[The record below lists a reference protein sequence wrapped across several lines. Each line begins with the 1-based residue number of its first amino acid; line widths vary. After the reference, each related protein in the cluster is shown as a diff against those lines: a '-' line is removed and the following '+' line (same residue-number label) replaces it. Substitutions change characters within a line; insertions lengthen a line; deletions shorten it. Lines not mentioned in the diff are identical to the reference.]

1 MQKNART
8 TVSVVMIV
16 KDEEAVL
23 AKSLES
29 TTWADQVVVY
39 DTGSTDATRE
49 IAARY
54 TDSVIEGYWDDDFA
68 AARNRAQSHATGDW
82 VLILDADEVFVGD
95 PKLLRKR
102 LARGPEDTFLMRV
115 EGEDDGVVVP
125 LANHFSDTVIT
136 GIRIYR
142 RGSRQWQGKIHEQP
156 VQTGASTGSAL
167 LHTCSVRHSGYTVEA
182 VAAHDKGARNL
193 RIAQRNLENIEAT
206 GTPAEIAAARV
217 HVARSMV
224 LANEPTEAL
233 AYAEQILPD
242 LHDRKQRWLLGF
254 GMSAV
259 AVNSGTEEQVRL
271 WLDEWEQHDE
281 SPVFAQALR
290 ARYEMSRGDAEAALA
305 EIEKI
310 PSTTVTSQGQ
320 RLDRL
325 DLAPVEVAA
334 LAKLG
339 RRRPAQLLAR
349 RAVERDIA
357 PGAPAI
363 LVDCFTEEQLAGIL
377 AKASPRLWRELVHA
391 CVLGAGHAR
400 VRDFL
405 GVMYRTRPGD
415 ITVLSAASMLAPV
428 IDLEGAAYWSAELRR
443 HGAAEQCLL
452 VSLAQHSDRAAR
464 DRALAAALAISAYG
478 DERAVPALEEALGL
492 VAPEDEATL
501 LAELDIVAPG
511 LVGANA

>member
-54 TDSVIEGYWDDDFA
+54 SDTVVEGYWDDDFA
-68 AARNRAQSHATGDW
+68 GARNRAQAHATGDW
-82 VLILDADEVFVGD
+82 ILVLDADEVFLGD
-95 PKLLRKR
+95 AKLLRKR
-102 LARGPEDTFLMRV
+102 LDRGPEDTFLLRV

-125 LANHFSDTVIT
+125 LTNHFSDTVIT
-136 GIRIYR
+136 GVRIFR
-142 RGSRQWQGKIHEQP
+142 RGTRQWQGKLHEQP
-156 VQTGASTGSAL
+156 VQTGTSTGSAL
-167 LHTCSVRHSGYTVEA
+167 LHTCAIRHSGYTAEA
-182 VAAHDKGARNL
+182 VLAHDKGARNL
-193 RIAQRNLENIEAT
+193 RIAQRNLENVEAS
-206 GTPAEIAAARV
+206 GTPAEIAAAKV
-217 HVARSMV
+217 HVARSLV
-224 LANEPTEAL
+224 LADEPTEAL
-233 AYAEQILPD
+233 RYAEQILPD
-242 LHDRKQRWLLGF
+242 LADRRQRWLLGF

-259 AVNSGTEEQVRL
+259 AINSGTEEQVRL

-290 ARYEMSRGDAEAALA
+290 ARYEMSRGNAEAAL
-305 EIEKI
+305 EQLEKI

-357 PGAPAI
+357 PGAPAL
-363 LVDCFTEEQLAGIL
+363 LVECVTEEQLSGIL
-377 AKASPRLWRELVHA
+377 AKASPRLWRELVQA
-391 CVLGAGHAR
+391 CVLGAHHAA
-400 VRDFL
+400 VREFL

-415 ITVLSAASMLAPV
+415 VTVLSAASMLAPV
-428 IDLEGAAYWSAELRR
+428 IDLEDAASWSAELRR
-443 HGAAEQCLL
+443 HGAEEQCLL
-452 VSLAQHSDRAAR
+452 VALAQDAERAAR
-464 DRALAAALAISAYG
+464 DRAVAAALAISAYG
-478 DERAVPALEEALGL
+478 DERAVPALEDALAL
-492 VAPEDEATL
+492 VAPEDEAAL

-511 LVGANA
+511 LVGTNA